1 MCTHGGTAQPLAADP
16 RVLVS
21 GMPVVTISSPYIIAG
36 CGLTTSGGP
45 FCITG
50 QWVSS
55 ATKVLASG
63 VPVILID
70 SAGVCPPGTMQTLSA
85 QTKVTA
91 T

>member
-36 CGLTTSGGP
+36 CGLTPSGV
-45 FCITG
+45 FCVTG

-55 ATKVLASG
+55 ATSVLASG

-85 QTKVTA
+85 QTKVSA